1 MGKRKVSEV
10 SAGSMADIAFL
21 LLVFFLVTT
30 TMDTD
35 TGLQRKLPPIPEEEQ
50 MDQAPI
56 KERNVFIVLINS
68 KDELLVEGEPLD
80 VSELRDKAKEFI
92 LNPDDKPDLPAKEM
106 KYIEGLDR
114 EEYICKM
121 AVVSLQNDINT
132 TYSVYMMVQNE
143 LVAAYNECRNEF
155 AMREWGKGY
164 DELTEDQQEAV
175 RDVIPQKLSEA
186 EPVNAK
192 L

>member
-1 MGKRKVSEV
+1 MAKRKSSEV

-35 TGLQRKLPPIPEEEQ
+35 TGLQRKLPPIEEEI
-50 MDQAPI
+50 DESPPI
-56 KERNVFIVLINS
+56 KDRNVFIVLINS
-68 KDELLVEGEPLD
+68 KDELLVENSPMD
-80 VSELRDKAKEFI
+80 ISELRESAKEFI
-92 LNPDDKPDLPAKEM
+92 LNDADKATLPAKEM

-114 EEYICKM
+114 EEYVCKM
-121 AVVSLQNDINT
+121 AVVSLQNDLNS
-132 TYSVYMMVQNE
+132 TYSVYMKVQNE

-155 AMREWGKGY
+155 ARREWGKGY
-164 DELTEDQQEAV
+164 DELTEDQQKAV
-175 RDVIPQKLSEA
+175 REVIPQKLSEA

>member
-1 MGKRKVSEV
+1 MAKRRMPEV

-50 MDQAPI
+50 QEQAPI

-68 KDELLVEGEPLD
+68 KDELLVEGEPTD
-80 VSELRDKAKEFI
+80 ISELREKAKEFI
-92 LNPDDKPDLPAKEM
+92 VNPDDKADLPAKVM

-114 EEYICKM
+114 EEYVCKM

-132 TYSVYMMVQNE
+132 TYRVYMAVQNE
-143 LVAAYNECRNEF
+143 LVAAYNECRDEF
-155 AMREWGKGY
+155 AMKEFGRKY
-164 DELTEDQQEAV
+164 AELTEDQQDAV
-175 RDVIPQKLSEA
+175 RDVVPQKLSEA

-192 L
+192 N